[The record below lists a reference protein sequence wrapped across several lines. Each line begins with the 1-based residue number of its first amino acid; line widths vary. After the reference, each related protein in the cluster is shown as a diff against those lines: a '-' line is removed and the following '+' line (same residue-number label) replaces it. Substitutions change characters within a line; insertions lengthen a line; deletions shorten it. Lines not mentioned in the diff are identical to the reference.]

1 MLGIFVNIFKYV
13 KIYILYIYNEL
24 FFVWTSD
31 QFLPFP
37 PLFLRN
43 GHIEMFLLHSQM
55 FIRTFTAGFEIKDSK
70 KWLEECSVFP
80 VKQEVITLLAFR

>member
-1 MLGIFVNIFKYV
+1 MNYF
-13 KIYILYIYNEL
+13 LYG
-24 FFVWTSD
+24 
-31 QFLPFP
+31 LPNNSSLSP

-55 FIRTFTAGFEIKDSK
+55 FIRTFTAGFEIKDSM